1 MLARPQEVFE
11 VDRNGHQQGAQLG
24 DRPGDPGACDSQESA
39 VVNSSVLQNEM
50 TAEVFPLD
58 RAVKKPEDVI
68 FSPLNRKL
76 TAKSLKPAT
85 ARA

>member
-1 MLARPQEVFE
+1 MDTSRVHSSATGMAIQAPVIP
-11 VDRNGHQQGAQLG
+11 RNRGRISSA
-24 DRPGDPGACDSQESA
+24 A